1 MVDVNQLYH
10 LNKHLWLILLSTLT
24 MNRKGVNREMK
35 EKLIESFNLLI
46 PAQTVCSD
54 DGKKSFFSVNR
65 NGLSAILDC
74 FVGINLELSIL
85 LIWPRLII
93 NYSISPLLLR
103 DGK

>member
-1 MVDVNQLYH
+1 MLSNKRSNKRLQFFFSFQYMVDVDQLYS
-10 LNKHLWLILLSTLT
+10 LNKHLWLMLLSTLT

-65 NGLSAILDC
+65 NGSSAILGL
-74 FVGINLELSIL
+74 FRGNQ
-85 LIWPRLII
+85 P
-93 NYSISPLLLR
+93 
-103 DGK
+103 